1 MNDTIKNIA
10 IIFMV
15 VAVLFEAILINS
27 LVNQRTDL
35 QHQLARMKDNEC
47 TKLGGMIFQGKCVDE
62 KIFVE
67 LGK

>member
-15 VAVLFEAILINS
+15 AAVLAQFIFINS
-27 LVNQRTDL
+27 LIDQRTDL
-35 QHQLARMKDNEC
+35 RYQLARMKDNEC
-47 TKLGGMIFQGKCVDE
+47 TKLGGMIFQDKCVDD